1 MYKERRN
8 KLIKSLKEKSLLIIF
23 SGKPPRKSED
33 NFYKFDSDRNFFY
46 LTGINREKFIYVYN
60 NIEENKEFL
69 FIEKPK
75 EKMEKWIGKFLK
87 EEEAKEISKIKNI
100 KYNEEL
106 IEYLVKTLKENDI
119 HNIYLDIKNWDI
131 DESLTES
138 QKISKILSEKY
149 PYINIININKKLE
162 ELRLI
167 KDEKE
172 IGLTQKAVDITKEAI
187 ENMMKNSS
195 PGMYEYEIE
204 AEYNYI
210 LNKKG
215 VKTSF
220 DTIAASGRNAVIL
233 HYVNNDNKI
242 QDGDLILCDLGV
254 KYKEYNSDI
263 TRTFPVNGTF
273 TKRQKEVYKVV
284 LEANKEVI
292 KNAKPGKTL
301 NQLNDIAK
309 EVLFEGCKKLGLL
322 VSEEE
327 LYKYYYHSVSH
338 FLGLD
343 VHDVGN
349 KKINLKKGMLI
360 TVEPGLYI
368 EEEGIGIRIEDD
380 ILITENNSINLSQN
394 IKKEIKDIEN
404 LMEKQRER

>member
-69 FIEKPK
+69 FIKKPK

-100 KYNEEL
+100 KYSEEL

-172 IGLTQKAVDITKEAI
+172 IDLTQKAVDITKEAI
-187 ENMMKNSS
+187 
-195 PGMYEYEIE
+195 
-204 AEYNYI
+204 
-210 LNKKG
+210 
-215 VKTSF
+215 
-220 DTIAASGRNAVIL
+220 
-233 HYVNNDNKI
+233 
-242 QDGDLILCDLGV
+242 
-254 KYKEYNSDI
+254 
-263 TRTFPVNGTF
+263 
-273 TKRQKEVYKVV
+273 
-284 LEANKEVI
+284 
-292 KNAKPGKTL
+292 
-301 NQLNDIAK
+301 
-309 EVLFEGCKKLGLL
+309 
-322 VSEEE
+322 
-327 LYKYYYHSVSH
+327 
-338 FLGLD
+338 
-343 VHDVGN
+343 
-349 KKINLKKGMLI
+349 
-360 TVEPGLYI
+360 
-368 EEEGIGIRIEDD
+368 
-380 ILITENNSINLSQN
+380 
-394 IKKEIKDIEN
+394 
-404 LMEKQRER
+404 